1 VVALLT
7 LTLKANDE
15 KQKILNNKEKFKKPP
30 SVDTI
35 IIVIESRQLNMIQ
48 RAQYNIEQQIKFLF
62 QMNTAD
68 NNFKC

>member
-1 VVALLT
+1 MVALLT